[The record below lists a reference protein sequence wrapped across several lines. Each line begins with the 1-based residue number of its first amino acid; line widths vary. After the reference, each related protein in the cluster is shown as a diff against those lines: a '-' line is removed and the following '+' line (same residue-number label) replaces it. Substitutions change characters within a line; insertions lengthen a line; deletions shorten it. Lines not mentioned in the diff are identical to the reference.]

1 MSESLKKLVIKDPKA
16 FVESLSPANLRMF
29 VSQIISHYFVVNFFG
44 YSSVKRNFQYLPI
57 QKLKDLVKSEMSDA
71 EVITFVKDNFDLYY
85 KDLLVL
91 MSELTSAEE
100 VDFTLKIPD
109 DELKTLVIDASPD
122 TITSAVNTT
131 DDFKLNLF
139 ANRIMVEKYEAPT
152 EMTWVGIR

>member
-1 MSESLKKLVIKDPKA
+1 
-16 FVESLSPANLRMF
+16 
-29 VSQIISHYFVVNFFG
+29 
-44 YSSVKRNFQYLPI
+44 
-57 QKLKDLVKSEMSDA
+57 
-71 EVITFVKDNFDLYY
+71 
-85 KDLLVL
+85 

-131 DDFKLNLF
+131 NDFNLNLF
-139 ANRIMVEKYEAPT
+139 ANRIMVEKYEAPPT